1 MNNSAARTPRISPQQ
16 AGYNIIEEAM
26 HRLSNRQTAPAAA
39 CAIPPL
45 NLQNLGIQRFDLPPS
60 SWGARVKVTNEGVQR
75 RRFPVISRSPL
86 DAITRT
92 PTGTGTHAC
101 NTSAHIPECVNFDQ
115 EAACTLLMMKVDGHT
130 PRREKSSK
138 VSIRHPNVQKLID
151 QERFMVE
158 QEVYLEADR
167 AYLEEEAR
175 RRRFMTPAVA
185 GRSILAVSSIN
196 SRSLGT
202 ADRRRRIRHGMPS
215 AISFGAMP
223 RLHSFAVRPGNRLH
237 GLPAGAVRSTKHMR
251 VPRGAGAL

>member
-1 MNNSAARTPRISPQQ
+1 MSNSAARTPRNVID
-16 AGYNIIEEAM
+16 EAM

-39 CAIPPL
+39 CAISPL
-45 NLQNLGIQRFDLPPS
+45 TLQNLGIQRFDLPPS

-92 PTGTGTHAC
+92 PTGTHAC

-138 VSIRHPNVQKLID
+138 VSIRHPNVQYLID
-151 QERFMVE
+151 QERFLVE

-175 RRRFMTPAVA
+175 RRRFMTPAVP

-202 ADRRRRIRHGMPS
+202 ADRRRRSRHGMPS
-215 AISFGAMP
+215 AVSFGAMP

-251 VPRGAGAL
+251 VPRGPGAL